1 MDKLNKE
8 IIRLSL
14 PTIISNVTIPLLGIC
29 DTAISG
35 HLDSELFLSAIAV
48 GTVMLNV
55 VFWIFGFLRG
65 GTTGLTANALG
76 AGDTNEISKVF
87 YRSILIAVV
96 AGSLLIILQDFI
108 FQGLWFIAGGSDE
121 IKDYVEEY
129 FTIRIWGSP
138 ALLCI
143 IAISGWFVGMQT
155 TFYPMLIA
163 IVTNVINIAMSFLL
177 AFPYG
182 YGFKGVALGTLIAN
196 WLGLAIACGCI
207 FWFLKGK
214 LLKCSFHNLLIGNWL
229 RYFSVNGNL
238 FLRSF
243 FIICVTMG
251 VTAAGARLGNLTLAV
266 NIIVMQYFQFF
277 SFFIDGFAYSGEAM
291 VGLRMGEMNYPML
304 KSCVKRLLQWTVGTG
319 ILFSIG
325 YFIGIESITSLLTN
339 SENVLDGVLQ
349 LTAWVALIPVVSCI
363 AFIFDG
369 FYVGITDTFKMML
382 SSLIGGVFFF
392 ALLSLEHTGSIE
404 LNFLQGNHLIWSAFL
419 GYLLVRGA
427 YLALMW
433 RSALKRQFRAL
444 NVSSL

>member
-1 MDKLNKE
+1 
-8 IIRLSL
+8 
-14 PTIISNVTIPLLGIC
+14 
-29 DTAISG
+29 
-35 HLDSELFLSAIAV
+35 
-48 GTVMLNV
+48 
-55 VFWIFGFLRG
+55 
-65 GTTGLTANALG
+65 
-76 AGDTNEISKVF
+76 
-87 YRSILIAVV
+87 
-96 AGSLLIILQDFI
+96 
-108 FQGLWFIAGGSDE
+108 
-121 IKDYVEEY
+121 
-129 FTIRIWGSP
+129 
-138 ALLCI
+138 
-143 IAISGWFVGMQT
+143 
-155 TFYPMLIA
+155 
-163 IVTNVINIAMSFLL
+163 
-177 AFPYG
+177 
-182 YGFKGVALGTLIAN
+182 
-196 WLGLAIACGCI
+196 
-207 FWFLKGK
+207 
-214 LLKCSFHNLLIGNWL
+214 
-229 RYFSVNGNL
+229 
-238 FLRSF
+238 
-243 FIICVTMG
+243 MG

-369 FYVGITDTFKMML
+369 FYVGITNTFKMML
-382 SSLIGGVFFF
+382 SSLIGGVCFF
-392 ALLSLEHTGSIE
+392 ALLSLEYTGSIE